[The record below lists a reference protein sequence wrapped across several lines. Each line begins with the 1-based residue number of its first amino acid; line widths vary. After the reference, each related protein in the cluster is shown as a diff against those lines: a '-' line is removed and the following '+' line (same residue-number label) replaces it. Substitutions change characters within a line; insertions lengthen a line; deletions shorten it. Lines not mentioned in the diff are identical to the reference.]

1 MFDAIERLLMR
12 LLRVPPEPSVPSG
25 EGAVRV
31 FRAAPNYYRYTVV
44 RWGLVQSGAA
54 LGLLVGY
61 IALRYWVP
69 FGVPRLVYWA
79 EAFAIVSFL
88 VQLPVTYAMLRLDY
102 ELRWYI
108 VGERSLR
115 IRHGLARMR
124 EQTMT
129 FANVQNLSVRQGP
142 LQRMLGIADLEVRT
156 AGGGGG
162 GAGGDDDDA
171 SARHGRLQGVAEPAV
186 LRDVIRLRVRAYR
199 DAGLGDPDD
208 DVPIRPDSTNRGS
221 GHPGSAAALDA
232 ARMCLQEARNLRVA
246 LQTGR

>member
-1 MFDAIERLLMR
+1 MFDALERLLMR
-12 LLRVPPEPSVPSG
+12 VLRVPAEPSIPAG

-31 FRAAPNYYRYTVV
+31 FRAAPNYYRYTLV
-44 RWGLVQSGAA
+44 RWVLVQAGAA

-69 FGVPRLVYWA
+69 PVVPRVVYWF
-79 EAFAIVSFL
+79 EAFAIVSFI
-88 VQLPVTYAMLRLDY
+88 VQIPVTYAMLRLDY

-108 VGERSLR
+108 LGERSLR
-115 IRHGLARMR
+115 IRHGLTRMR

-162 GAGGDDDDA
+162 GTEEDGAA
-171 SARHGRLQGVAEPAV
+171 ARHGRLQGVAEPAV
-186 LRDVIRLRVRAYR
+186 LRDLIRIRVRAFR

-208 DVPIRPDSTNRGS
+208 HAPPRPGPTS
-221 GHPGSAAALDA
+221 GATGRRANSATLDA
-232 ARMCLQEARNLRVA
+232 ARQCLIEVRSLRSA
-246 LQTGR
+246 IRAGR